1 MNLAAAL
8 KLLDD
13 SDFIRLYP
21 FPMEV
26 PDDCVHVSSV
36 DIKRDSIFFAGLF
49 TYNDTIHNFSDAFIF
64 SYLFPFLK
72 SLFEFTV

>member
-13 SDFIRLYP
+13 SDFARLYP

-26 PDDCVHVSSV
+26 PDDCVHVASV
-36 DIKRDSIFFAGLF
+36 DIKRDSIFFAG
-49 TYNDTIHNFSDAFIF
+49 
-64 SYLFPFLK
+64 
-72 SLFEFTV
+72 E